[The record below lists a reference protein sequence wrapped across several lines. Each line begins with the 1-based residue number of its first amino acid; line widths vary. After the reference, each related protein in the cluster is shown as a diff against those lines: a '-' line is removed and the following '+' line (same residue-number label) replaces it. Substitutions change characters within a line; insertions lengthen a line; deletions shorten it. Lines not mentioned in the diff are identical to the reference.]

1 MSYLQRLWLR
11 LPEAVRWGLFF
22 YLVARLILLGWGVLV
37 MTLLPFE
44 AVGNSYQPVAS
55 LPSGLFSAF
64 TPWIRW
70 DVNWYVSIAVEGYS
84 VPDGR
89 GAFLPLYPLLIRL
102 AGTALNGQYFSGA
115 ALVSDLACLGS
126 LILLYDLAQREVQ
139 SGRRTLAAL
148 LIYPFAFFLFV
159 SYSEALLVLCSLAA
173 FWAARRERWWLVGV
187 FGALA
192 VLTKVTA
199 FALLPALALEWW
211 QQRKRRSPLS
221 SAWLLLIPLAMGGW
235 MLARQLW
242 LGGTGVSL
250 DSVGYGALTPV
261 VSADYQAG
269 WKEALVWPWEGAWAA
284 LIAPF
289 QLWPN
294 SYAMLAAV
302 NVVIVGVVAGLV
314 ILSMRLPNRAYPLYA
329 ATLLIMNLMLS
340 ATGVPLIDVPRRML
354 SAFPIFIAAAL
365 YVPERWAK
373 VLTVLGLSAQLALS
387 AIFVKRGMIG

>member
-1 MSYLQRLWLR
+1 MAYLQRLWLR
-11 LPEAVRWGLFF
+11 LPEAVRWGMFF
-22 YLVARLILLGWGVLV
+22 YLLVRLILLGWGMLV
-37 MTLLPFE
+37 MALLPFE
-44 AVGNSYQPVAS
+44 PVGAAYQPVMP
-55 LPSGLFSAF
+55 LPPGLFSVLS
-64 TPWIRW
+64 PWIRW
-70 DVNWYVSIAVEGYS
+70 DVNWYVRIALEGYYI
-84 VPDGR
+84 PDGR
-89 GAFLPLYPLLIRL
+89 GAFLPLFPLLIRL
-102 AGTALNGQYFSGA
+102 AGTVLNVQYFSGA

-126 LILLYDLAQREVQ
+126 LILLYDVAQREMQ
-139 SGRRTLAAL
+139 CGRRTLAAL

-159 SYSEALLVLCSLAA
+159 SYSEAVLVFFSLAA
-173 FWAARRERWWLVGV
+173 FVAVRRERWWLVGV
-187 FGALA
+187 CGALA

-211 QQRKRRSPLS
+211 LQRKRRSPFS
-221 SAWLLLIPLAMGGW
+221 SAWLLLIPLALGSW

-242 LGGTGVSL
+242 LGSIGVSL

-294 SYAMLAAV
+294 SHAVLAAV

-387 AIFVKRGMIG
+387 AIFVKWGMIG